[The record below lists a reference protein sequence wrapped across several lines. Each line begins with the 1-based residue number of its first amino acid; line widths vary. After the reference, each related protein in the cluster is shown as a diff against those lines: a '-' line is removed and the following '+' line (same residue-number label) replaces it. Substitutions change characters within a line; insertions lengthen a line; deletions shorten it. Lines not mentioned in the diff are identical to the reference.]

1 MFVIPRPLLLDY
13 QSRLIQQNISPR
25 QRADF
30 HKWLRYYFDF
40 CVNHGVPV
48 DNPDSFRRFDQKLI
62 ETRWTEENRLSAR
75 AAITLFYDSK
85 GVLPVATTK
94 KQNAGRPRHAG
105 RKGFS
110 QFSSSGNKRR
120 CHHPKSGV

>member
-13 QSRLIQQNISPR
+13 QSRLIQQNLSPR

-40 CVNHGVPV
+40 CVNRGVPV
-48 DNPDSFRRFDQKLI
+48 DNPDSFIKFDQKSI
-62 ETRWTEENRLSAR
+62 EMQQTEDNRQLAR

-85 GVLPVATTK
+85 GVLPVATPPAQPQGDLVPTALTG
-94 KQNAGRPRHAG
+94 QD
-105 RKGFS
+105 
-110 QFSSSGNKRR
+110 
-120 CHHPKSGV
+120 